1 MNNPVFSISRSDNNV
16 LSVVNRSPHSAITL
30 ELFSNIFCSS
40 SSLNDSA
47 SLDISNLV
55 SCSLTSVISANNDSI
70 NSKPCLVVS
79 SNFDFSILSSAIFSK
94 NNSSALW
101 AFCFLLLSSLIFSS
115 SFWSSTLIFS
125 RLWVNSTIL
134 LESSSVS
141 LNSSSFF
148 SFNSIFALMSTIS
161 EFLWFI
167 LNSNCLSFKITSS
180 FTDLEF
186 RISSITS
193 CCWLSNRLFS
203 FANFSIFSLILSRFC
218 TSSSSSALCLIDEL
232 LFLLIAPPVIDP
244 PLLMICP
251 SSVIILFLKL
261 ILRAILLALSILS
274 TIITSPN
281 KWDIIFLYSLST
293 VIRFSAILINP
304 SSFTTV
310 L

>member
-1 MNNPVFSISRSDNNV
+1 MSRSDNRV
-16 LSVVNRSPHSAITL
+16 LSVVNLSTHSAIIL
-30 ELFSNIFCSS
+30 ELFSSIWSSS

-55 SCSLTSVISANNDSI
+55 SCSLISDISANSDSI

-79 SNFDFSILSSAIFSK
+79 SNFDFSILSSAIFPK

-115 SFWSSTLIFS
+115 SFRSSTLIFS
-125 RLWVNSTIL
+125 RFWVNSIIL
-134 LESSSVS
+134 LESSSLS
-141 LNSSSFF
+141 LNSNSFF
-148 SFNSIFALMSTIS
+148 SLNSIFAFISVIS

-167 LNSNCLSFKITSS
+167 LNSNCLSFKIASS
-180 FTDLEF
+180 LIDLEF
-186 RISSITS
+186 IISSITC
-193 CCWLSNRLFS
+193 CCWLSSKLFS
-203 FANFSIFSLILSRFC
+203 SANFSILSLIFSRFC

-274 TIITSPN
+274 TIRTSPN
-281 KWDIIFLYSLST
+281 RCDIIFLYSAST